1 MPRAKRTQKELVKVQ
16 GLLEMRKHMTKVF
29 NAARNN
35 KEVTITEFGFDRD
48 TVAVYKLVKVI
59 Q

>member
-1 MPRAKRTQKELVKVQ
+1 MPRAKRTQEELVKVQ

>member
-1 MPRAKRTQKELVKVQ
+1 MARAKRTEEELTVVQ
-16 GLLEMRKHMTKVF
+16 GLLEMRKNMTKVF
-29 NAARNN
+29 NAARND

-48 TVAVYKLVKVI
+48 PVAVYKLVKVS